1 MIFNR
6 FNRKFFAPEG
16 GGESNGSGGGEPAQT
31 ETPVETPAEET
42 PTETPKS
49 EEAQKPTE
57 TKPTENKLP
66 EKEVDKTKLGQVT
79 GLVEQAGLDMVQ
91 VAEYAKANDGT
102 VDLDTMVALKEKH
115 GDAIATL
122 IADQIKGIHK
132 ERTDA
137 AKQRDNEVYDQVK
150 EALKDITSD
159 PNQTG
164 ESMWTELSGWAK
176 DNVSS
181 EHRADI
187 NKLLAQGGLAAKLA
201 VQELTTAFKESLGNT
216 EFQEAALLDGDAAAT
231 SGGGKDISKHEYNM
245 ELNKLLQSGHQYGQ
259 SREIAALDARR
270 AKSIQ
275 RGIK

>member
-6 FNRKFFAPEG
+6 FTRTFMSPEEAG
-16 GGESNGSGGGEPAQT
+16 QSGGGGEPAPT
-31 ETPVETPAEET
+31 ETPVETPVTETPAEPSKSEET
-42 PTETPKS
+42 PEPTKTE
-49 EEAQKPTE
+49 PTE
-57 TKPTENKLP
+57 STLP
-66 EKEVDKTKLGQVT
+66 EKEVDKSKLEQVT
-79 GLVEQAGLDMVQ
+79 GLVEQAGLDMVAI
-91 VAEYAKANDGT
+91 AEYAKANDGS

-115 GDAIATL
+115 GEAIASL
-122 IADQIKGIHK
+122 ISDQIKGIHK
-132 ERTDA
+132 ERLDEA
-137 AKQRDNEVYDQVK
+137 NQRDNEVYDQVK
-150 EALKDITSD
+150 DAFKDITSD

-176 DNVSS
+176 DNVSN

-216 EFQEAALLDGDAAAT
+216 EFQEAALLDGDATAT
-231 SGGGKDISKHEYNM
+231 SGGGKDISKHEYTT
-245 ELNKLLQSGHQYGQ
+245 ELNRLLKSGHQYGQ

-270 AKSIQ
+270 TKSIQ